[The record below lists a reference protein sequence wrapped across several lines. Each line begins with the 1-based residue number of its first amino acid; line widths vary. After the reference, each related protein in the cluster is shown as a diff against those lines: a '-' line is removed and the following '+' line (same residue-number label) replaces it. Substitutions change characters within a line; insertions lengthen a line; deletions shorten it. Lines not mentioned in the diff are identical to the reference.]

1 MESNTIHVDNKT
13 RSNLAYIWTV
23 SINLSIFY
31 IIWRFGGHLEVLTL
45 IIGFI
50 AGTANTILA
59 LYFGGVLAKSNLATP
74 GTAEVN
80 ISATTSEFKSE
91 ETK

>member
-1 MESNTIHVDNKT
+1 MEPNNTIQVDNKT

-31 IIWRFGGHLEVLTL
+31 ILWRFGNHLEVLTL

-59 LYFGGVLAKSNLATP
+59 LYFGGVLAKSTSPTP
-74 GTAEVN
+74 GTAEVS
-80 ISATTSEFKSE
+80 ITATALTPE
-91 ETK
+91 